1 MTAMLDTFITFT
13 NSTVRE
19 RFVIAFCRM
28 NPLEQLTPTLADGC
42 PLSGAAV
49 ASAVAAL
56 LDPAVAEDA
65 KADFLTALAHKGETA
80 EEIAE
85 FALAV
90 RARAV
95 EPGPLPGKLLDIV
108 GTGADMA
115 HTFNISSCT
124 MFVAAAA
131 GIAVAKHGNRAI
143 TSKCG
148 SADVLAALGANIE
161 LPPDAA
167 RRCLEEAGVTF
178 YFAPLYHP
186 AFKAIAPVRKK
197 LAERK
202 QRTIFNI
209 LGPLVNP
216 ARPTHQLVGVFDRA
230 LVAKFAEVLRLLG
243 LKHAL
248 VVHGDGLDEVSTL
261 GVNTVGE
268 VWQGR
273 VELTERDFRVPPTLW
288 RGMPVKLEELA
299 GGDPGTNAGIVRDI
313 LAGKDRGPKRDIV
326 LLNAAAAL
334 VVAEVA
340 DGFEQG
346 WARAAELIDSGGA
359 LEKLNR
365 FVAAS
370 NRA

>member
-1 MTAMLDTFITFT
+1 MT
-13 NSTVRE
+13 
-19 RFVIAFCRM
+19 
-28 NPLEQLTPTLADGC
+28 
-42 PLSGAAV
+42 
-49 ASAVAAL
+49 AL
-56 LDPAVAEDA
+56 LDQSVADEA
-65 KADFLTALAHKGETA
+65 KAGFLTALARKGETA
-80 EEIAE
+80 EEIAA
-85 FALAV
+85 FALEL
-90 RARAV
+90 RARAIDPQIDASKFGGRV
-95 EPGPLPGKLLDIV
+95 LDIV

-115 HTFNISSCT
+115 NTFNISSCT

-230 LVAKFAEVLRLLG
+230 LVAKLAEVLRLLG

-248 VVHGDGLDEVSTL
+248 VVHGDGLDEISTI

-268 VWQGR
+268 VWPDR

-299 GGDPGTNAGIVRDI
+299 GGDPSTNAVIVRDI

-334 VVAEVA
+334 VVAEIVNR
-340 DGFEQG
+340 FEEG
-346 WARAAELIDSGGA
+346 WTRAAELIDSGA
-359 LEKLNR
+359 AAEKLAR
-365 FVAAS
+365 FVAATKLVC
-370 NRA
+370 N